1 MLEDKT
7 KTIAKM
13 KKQVEL
19 LDEMADQ
26 MDSMGAGGESSPERS
41 PEKAGDMSERKFKP
55 KKTKMCK
62 EQVDK
67 HRCSTQIQYRTQYN
81 QIMKQYARSRSTK
94 REDIEKEQ
102 KELQTDL

>member
-13 KKQVEL
+13 KKQVEF

-41 PEKAGDMSERKFKP
+41 PEKGGGDMSERRYKP

-81 QIMKQYARSRSTK
+81 HIMKQYARSRSTK
-94 REDIEKEQ
+94 KEDIEKEQ
-102 KELQTDL
+102 KEL

>member
-26 MDSMGAGGESSPERS
+26 MDSMGAGGESSPDRS
-41 PEKAGDMSERKFKP
+41 PDKGDMSERKFKP

-62 EQVDK
+62 EQVEK

-81 QIMKQYARSRSTK
+81 HIIKQYARSRSTK

>member
-1 MLEDKT
+1 
-7 KTIAKM
+7 M

-26 MDSMGAGGESSPERS
+26 MDSMGAGGESSPDRS
-41 PEKAGDMSERKFKP
+41 PEKGGDMSERKFKP